1 MGRPAGQDTMA
12 AAVAVGARACRRWA
26 CVAVGRSLP
35 ALLPGSGSRN
45 LNPSPPSRDLT
56 DAICQNRAGAAAAS
70 RGNIPPADLL
80 PGCYPVQGT
89 PQGTAETIG
98 LYWISLTPMQKLT
111 RPGHAR
117 CAGWALPINPHAIQ
131 DRLVLFCAVSC
142 GSGFRAQF
150 RAQLPAQNG
159 LSIWFNKIFFQIL
172 IRLTV

>member
-1 MGRPAGQDTMA
+1 MGRPVGQDTMA

-56 DAICQNRAGAAAAS
+56 DAICQNRAGAAAL
-70 RGNIPPADLL
+70 RGVTYRL
-80 PGCYPVQGT
+80 PICYPVATLFRERPREG
-89 PQGTAETIG
+89 
-98 LYWISLTPMQKLT
+98 ISLNPMQKLT